1 MKFCEKEKGVA
12 MKEYDSL
19 RSANESLKALITNIM
34 KVEVEETQEVLKL
47 SDTEIPTSPST
58 NCPVYVYNQPSL
70 LPLIWPAII
79 PPSNV
84 VQLQCVPQNGIAIP
98 SQVPVLTSDE
108 PYSSP
113 EQGNLIRINVSG
125 TPFYVLPCPWLFP
138 LSHHANGIHPQ
149 SFDLPD
155 KQNEVLLNN
164 QSRASSSTKTIA
176 HIENHHGFPSM
187 KMRSEASNSA
197 EPVPANNLHKNPFSL
212 LPDGDGQ
219 HLGPQSRGV
228 LMPAPLS
235 HVRPAVTVEHEN
247 ISWPKLSCQLVG
259 TSAAPGYDAKGIP
272 ETNQEPVVCPSKK
285 QMDADAAAEARK
297 RRKEITNLKN
307 LQYRQFRMP

>member
-1 MKFCEKEKGVA
+1 
-12 MKEYDSL
+12 
-19 RSANESLKALITNIM
+19 M

-58 NCPVYVYNQPSL
+58 NYPVYVYNQPSL
-70 LPLIWPAII
+70 LPLFWPAII
-79 PPSNV
+79 PPLNV

-113 EQGNLIRINVSG
+113 EQGNLTRINVSG
-125 TPFYVLPCPWLFP
+125 TPFYVLPCLFP

-155 KQNEVLLNN
+155 KQNEVLLND

-176 HIENHHGFPSM
+176 HIGNQHGFPSM
-187 KMRSEASNSA
+187 KMRNEASNSG
-197 EPVPANNLHKNPFSL
+197 PANNLHKNPFSL

-235 HVRPAVTVEHEN
+235 HVRPEHEN
-247 ISWPKLSCQLVG
+247 IPRPKLSCEFEG
-259 TSAAPGYDAKGIP
+259 TSAAAGYVAKGIP
-272 ETNQEPVVCPSKK
+272 EINQEPVVCPSKK
-285 QMDADAAAEARK
+285 QMDAVAAAEARK
-297 RRKEITNLKN
+297 RRKEITKLKN
-307 LQYRQFRMP
+307 LHYRQFRMPF